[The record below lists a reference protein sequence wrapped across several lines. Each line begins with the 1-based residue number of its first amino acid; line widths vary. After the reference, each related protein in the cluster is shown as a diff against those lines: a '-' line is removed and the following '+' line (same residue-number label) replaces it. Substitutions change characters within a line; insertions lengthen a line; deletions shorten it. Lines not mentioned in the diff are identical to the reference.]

1 MIGTSM
7 MCELAPGASMLE
19 LDPAPAET
27 IQPGANG
34 ITDPTLLKVAQELG
48 YDPNS
53 QDAGSWIDSLSTTV
67 QPQQVQAPRLS
78 WGDRWAARRATRGS
92 DNPINPVMDWL
103 SGTDWS
109 QARGR
114 DERPILANLGSK
126 LKDPGTWL
134 NALSFVNPQIAML
147 NRAVNMGKA
156 FKKGP
161 KEAGLGL
168 LGALIGGK
176 YGARGQN
183 IFNTAR
189 GIRGGDT
196 FKQGLG
202 NLFTGELLGRMGKN
216 RDVGQGILS
225 MLGGKDPSRAFS
237 DFAIGR
243 AGGKMN
249 PMQQQLFRA
258 GIQTK
263 RGRPMGEAF
272 GSAFKGMARRQ
283 GMQQLFQ
290 RAYQKGGRPLVQRLQ
305 AVISLGGGGPA

>member
-1 MIGTSM
+1 MGDLS
-7 MCELAPGASMLE
+7 PGASMLE

-67 QPQQVQAPRLS
+67 QPQQAQAPRLS

-109 QARGR
+109 QGR
-114 DERPILANLGSK
+114 EAGKYPVLANVGPK
-126 LKDPGTWL
+126 LLTAAG
-134 NALSFVNPQIAML
+134 FVNPQIAML
-147 NRAVNMGKA
+147 NRLVGLGKS

-168 LGALIGGK
+168 LGALIGSK
-176 YGARGQN
+176 FGARGQN

-216 RDVGQGILS
+216 RDVGEGIMSMVSGKQGPKQALLKMILGRGGRAIDPR
-225 MLGGKDPSRAFS
+225 LRPIYGAGVETFVGGKP
-237 DFAIGR
+237 GR
-243 AGGKMN
+243 
-249 PMQQQLFRA
+249 
-258 GIQTK
+258 
-263 RGRPMGEAF
+263 EAF
-272 GSAFKGMARRQ
+272 GNALKNMAGSAGKKYM
-283 GMQQLFQ
+283 FQ
-290 RAYQKGGRPLVQRLQ
+290 RAFQKGGMPAVQKLR
-305 AVISLGGGGPA
+305 AVISLGGGG

>member
-1 MIGTSM
+1 M
-7 MCELAPGASMLE
+7 MGDLSPGASMLE

-67 QPQQVQAPRLS
+67 QPGAKPS
-78 WGDRWAARRATRGS
+78 MGDRWAARRATRGS
-92 DNPINPVMDWL
+92 ANPINPVMDWL

-147 NRAVNMGKA
+147 NRAINMGQA

-168 LGALIGGK
+168 LGALIGSK
-176 YGARGQN
+176 FGAQGQN

-189 GIRGGDT
+189 DIRSNKST
-196 FKQGLG
+196 FKQGIG
-202 NLFTGELLGRMGKN
+202 NLFMGELLGRMGKN
-216 RDVGQGILS
+216 RDVGEGILS
-225 MLGGKDPSRAFS
+225 MVSGKQGPKQALLKMILGRG
-237 DFAIGR
+237 GR
-243 AGGKMN
+243 AIDPRLRPIYG
-249 PMQQQLFRA
+249 A
-258 GIQTK
+258 GVETFVG
-263 RGRPMGEAF
+263 GRPGREAF
-272 GSAFKGMARRQ
+272 GSALKNMA
-283 GMQQLFQ
+283 GSAGKKYMFQ
-290 RAYQKGGRPLVQRLQ
+290 RAFQKGGMP
-305 AVISLGGGGPA
+305 AVRKLRAAMSLGGGPP

>member
-1 MIGTSM
+1 M
-7 MCELAPGASMLE
+7 MGDLSPGASMLE

-67 QPQQVQAPRLS
+67 QPGARPS
-78 WGDRWAARRATRGS
+78 MGDRWAARRATRGS
-92 DNPINPVMDWL
+92 ANPVNPVMDWL

-114 DERPILANLGSK
+114 DERPILANMGPK
-126 LKDPGTWL
+126 VL

-168 LGALIGGK
+168 LGALIGNRF
-176 YGARGQN
+176 GARGQN

-243 AGGKMN
+243 AGRQMD

-272 GSAFKGMARRQ
+272 SSAFKGMARRQ

-305 AVISLGGGGPA
+305 AVISLGGGGG

>member
-7 MCELAPGASMLE
+7 MGDLSPGASMLE

-67 QPQQVQAPRLS
+67 QPGAKPSMR
-78 WGDRWAARRATRGS
+78 DRWAARRATRGS
-92 DNPINPVMDWL
+92 ANPINPVMDWL

-147 NRAVNMGKA
+147 NRAINMGQA

-168 LGALIGGK
+168 LGALIGNRF
-176 YGARGQN
+176 GARGQN

-225 MLGGKDPSRAFS
+225 MMGGKDPGRAFS

-290 RAYQKGGRPLVQRLQ
+290 RAFQKGGMPAVQKLR
-305 AVISLGGGGPA
+305 AVMSLGGGPG

>member
-1 MIGTSM
+1 
-7 MCELAPGASMLE
+7 
-19 LDPAPAET
+19 
-27 IQPGANG
+27 
-34 ITDPTLLKVAQELG
+34 
-48 YDPNS
+48 
-53 QDAGSWIDSLSTTV
+53 
-67 QPQQVQAPRLS
+67 
-78 WGDRWAARRATRGS
+78 
-92 DNPINPVMDWL
+92 MDWL

-114 DERPILANLGSK
+114 DERPVLANIGSK

-168 LGALIGGK
+168 LGALIGNK
-176 YGARGQN
+176 FGARGQN

-225 MLGGKDPSRAFS
+225 MLSGRGPKQAFG

-243 AGGKMN
+243 AGRAMD
-249 PMQQQLFRA
+249 PRLRPLFGA
-258 GIQTK
+258 GVQTF
-263 RGRPMGEAF
+263 RGGRPAREAF

-290 RAYQKGGRPLVQRLQ
+290 RAYQKGGRPAVQKLR
-305 AVISLGGGGPA
+305 AVMSLGGGGG